1 MSYNLMFQKAVELQ
15 QNGALNEA
23 EQLYRQILETAPDN
37 ADVLNLLGLIAQT
50 RGLHSEAIG
59 YFYRAAAS
67 APKHFPIF
75 FNLGIS
81 LAAVGRPIEAIEAYK
96 KALQLK
102 PDLKEAFLCLGN
114 TYWQINRDEEAAEAF
129 ENALKLD
136 ADYTDAAVN
145 LAEIKNDEAALQLLA
160 QKNPQDARPFY
171 YLGRRKFAQQKYSEA
186 LPDLQKADGLL
197 VSAEIKTLLAET
209 FLALQQHDKALPL
222 FYQALQLNPHDAAAA
237 LHIADLEAE
246 NQNFGEA
253 EKYYKKAAELN
264 PESVQAHANY
274 ANMLCKRKRIL
285 EALEEYRAA
294 VRLAPEQPEL
304 SYNLAIILKT
314 LEEYEQ
320 ALALMF
326 NAFYLAPQHADWS
339 LNIAETITL
348 FYAKSHEKAL
358 KIAENWYEKMPENTV
373 AKHLWAVLNGKSS
386 DNETEYN
393 RLLFDCFAENYEN
406 VLQNISYNVVEK
418 MAEII
423 PPLKGKVLDLGCGTG
438 LIGEKFKNTDN
449 VFYGIDL
456 SAAMLKLA
464 ESKKVYQNLEHT
476 DALAYLERHKNEF
489 SAIISADVFCYFGE
503 LRPLLDAASPVR
515 IIFSVETDSLTE
527 TYKIQPNGRYK
538 HNPQY
543 VEKLL
548 KEAGYK
554 AVKSYPLILRQ
565 ENGQDVSGMI
575 FDASF

>member
-15 QNGALNEA
+15 QNGALHEA

-50 RGLHSEAIG
+50 RGLHSEAVNW
-59 YFYRAAAS
+59 FYRAAAA
-67 APKHFPIF
+67 APEHFPIF

-81 LAAVGRPIEAIEAYK
+81 LSASGHPIEAIEAYK
-96 KALQLK
+96 KVLRLK
-102 PDLKEAFLCLGN
+102 PDLKEAFFCLGN
-114 TYWQINRDEEAAEAF
+114 TYWQIGRDEEAAEAF

-145 LAEIKNDEAALQLLA
+145 LAEIKNDETALQLLA

-171 YLGRRKFAQQKYSEA
+171 YLGRRKFTQQKYSEA
-186 LPDLQKADGLL
+186 NLYLQQADFLQEN
-197 VSAEIKTLLAET
+197 AEIKTILGETLL
-209 FLALQQHDKALPL
+209 LLQKKDEALPF
-222 FYQALQLNPHDAAAA
+222 FYAVLRLDPHNSAAA

-246 NQNFGEA
+246 KANYAEA
-253 EKYYKKAAELN
+253 EKYYKKAGELN
-264 PESVQAHANY
+264 PDSVQMHANY
-274 ANMLCKRKRIL
+274 ANMLCRLKRTL

-326 NAFYLAPQHADWS
+326 NAFYLAPHHVDWS

-348 FYAKSHEKAL
+348 FYAKSQEKAL

-406 VLQNISYNVVEK
+406 VLKNISYNVVEK

-515 IIFSVETDSLTE
+515 IIFSVETDSLAE
-527 TYKIQPNGRYK
+527 TYKIQPN
-538 HNPQY
+538 
-543 VEKLL
+543 
-548 KEAGYK
+548 A
-554 AVKSYPLILRQ
+554 
-565 ENGQDVSGMI
+565 
-575 FDASF
+575 

>member
-50 RGLHSEAIG
+50 LGLHSEAVNW
-59 YFYRAAAS
+59 FYRAAAA
-67 APKHFPIF
+67 APEHFPIF

-81 LAAVGRPIEAIEAYK
+81 LSASGHPIEAIEAYK
-96 KALQLK
+96 KVLRLK
-102 PDLKEAFLCLGN
+102 PDLKEAFFCLGN
-114 TYWQINRDEEAAEAF
+114 TYWQIGRDEEATEAF

-171 YLGRRKFAQQKYSEA
+171 YLGRRKFAKQKYSEA

-222 FYQALQLNPHDAAAA
+222 FYQALQLNPHDAAA

-246 NQNFGEA
+246 KANYAEA
-253 EKYYKKAAELN
+253 EKYYKKAGELN
-264 PESVQAHANY
+264 PDSVQMHANY
-274 ANMLCKRKRIL
+274 ANMLCRLKRTL

-314 LEEYEQ
+314 LEDYEQ

-326 NAFYLAPQHADWS
+326 NAFYLAPHHVDWS
-339 LNIAETITL
+339 LNIAETIII
-348 FYAKSHEKAL
+348 FYDKAPEKAL
-358 KIAENWYEKMPENTV
+358 KIAENWYNKMPENIV
-373 AKHLWAVLNGKSS
+373 AKHLWAALNGKTA

-393 RLLFDCFAENYEN
+393 RLLFDVFADNYEQT
-406 VLQNISYNVVEK
+406 LQNIGYSAAAK
-418 MAEII
+418 IAEIA
-423 PPLKGKVLDLGCGTG
+423 PDLSGKILDLGCGTG
-438 LIGEKFKNTDN
+438 LTGAKIKNPAN
-449 VFYGIDL
+449 ELYGIDL

-515 IIFSVETDSLTE
+515 IIFSVETDSLAE

-538 HNPQY
+538 HNPLY
-543 VEKLL
+543 IENVL
-548 KEAGYK
+548 KQAGYQNIK
-554 AVKSYPLILRQ
+554 KYPLILRQ

>member
-114 TYWQINRDEEAAEAF
+114 TYWQINRNEEAAEAF
-129 ENALKLD
+129 QNALKLD

-145 LAEIKNDEAALQLLA
+145 LAEIQNDEAALQQLA

-171 YLGRRKFAQQKYSEA
+171 YLGRRRFAEQKYSEA

-209 FLALQQHDKALPL
+209 FLALQQNDKALPL
-222 FYQALQLNPHDAAAA
+222 FYQALQLNPHDAEAA

-274 ANMLCKRKRIL
+274 ANMLCKRKRTL

-314 LEEYEQ
+314 LEDYEQ

-326 NAFYLAPQHADWS
+326 NAFYLAQQHADWS
-339 LNIAETITL
+339 LNIAETIVI
-348 FYAKSHEKAL
+348 FYDKAPEKAL
-358 KIAENWYEKMPENTV
+358 KIAENWYNKMPENV
-373 AKHLWAVLNGKSS
+373 VSKHLWAALNGKTA

-393 RLLFDCFAENYEN
+393 RLLFDVFAENYEQT
-406 VLQNISYNVVEK
+406 LQNIGYSAAAK
-418 MAEII
+418 IAEIA
-423 PPLKGKVLDLGCGTG
+423 PDLSGKILDLGCGTG
-438 LIGEKFKNTDN
+438 LTGAKIKNPAN
-449 VFYGIDL
+449 ELYGIDL
-456 SAAMLKLA
+456 SAAMLKAAKAKNVYKKLEQA
-464 ESKKVYQNLEHT
+464 EAAT
-476 DALAYLERHKNEF
+476 YLLQHKNEF
-489 SAIISADVFCYFGE
+489 SAITSADVFCYFGG
-503 LRPLLDAASPVR
+503 LQPLLDAAAPTR
-515 IIFSVETDSLTE
+515 IIFSAETDGQTE
-527 TYKIQPNGRYK
+527 NYKIQPNGRYK
-538 HNPQY
+538 HNPLY
-543 VEKLL
+543 IENVL
-548 KEAGYK
+548 KQAGYQNIK
-554 AVKSYPLILRQ
+554 KYPLILRQ
-565 ENGQDVSGMI
+565 ENGKDVNGMI